1 MGTKEKAN
9 KPPTYSALTKIGRG
23 VKKEIRSKKRLGEEM
38 RDLERRPS
46 PVKG

>member
-1 MGTKEKAN
+1 MGIKEKAN

-23 VKKEIRSKKRLGEEM
+23 VKEEMRSKKRLGEEV

-46 PVKG
+46 RVKG